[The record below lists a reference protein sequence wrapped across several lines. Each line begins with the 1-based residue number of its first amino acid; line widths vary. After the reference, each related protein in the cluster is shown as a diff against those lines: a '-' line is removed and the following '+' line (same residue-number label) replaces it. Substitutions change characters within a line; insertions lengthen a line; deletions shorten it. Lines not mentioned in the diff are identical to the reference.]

1 MKGDL
6 KDFRLHDLVQ
16 ICCQHPDDVRIMLRR
31 GTTAGVVY
39 FSGASIV
46 HAESPRG
53 LGKAALFDL
62 LEWESGAF
70 ELEKDAAPPARTI
83 DQAWASLLDEAEEF
97 LAVSRKQL
105 ETGSPSIG
113 SSTPGSG
120 SGRTL
125 SPEEDLSPSDQI
137 VRRLRTIAGVQ
148 EALLSGRNGEVLAHA
163 GDGDPERL
171 AAVTAFVG
179 EAAVNVG
186 QPLALGGLRRGVVT
200 LAGHRIVVTAFGS
213 GFAGLRLAAEASVD
227 QVCGEARG
235 LLGWA

>member
-1 MKGDL
+1 
-6 KDFRLHDLVQ
+6 
-16 ICCQHPDDVRIMLRR
+16 MLRR
-31 GTTAGVVY
+31 GTSAGVVY
-39 FSGASIV
+39 FSGGSIV

-53 LGKAALFDL
+53 MGKAALFDL

-70 ELEKDAAPPARTI
+70 ELEKDAAPPVRTI
-83 DQAWASLLDEAEEF
+83 DQAWTSLLDEAEEF

-105 ETGSPSIG
+105 ETGTPSIG
-113 SSTPGSG
+113 PRAPGSG
-120 SGRTL
+120 SGRAL
-125 SPEEDLSPSDQI
+125 APEGDLSPSDRV
-137 VRRLRTIAGVQ
+137 VRRLRAIAGVQ

-186 QPLALGGLRRGVVT
+186 RPLSLGELRRGAVA
-200 LAGHRIVVTAFGS
+200 LAGHRVVVTAFGS

-227 QVCGEARG
+227 QVCSEARG
-235 LLGWA
+235 LLGWS